1 MYLIYHFSPQNHI
14 VALYIYISKESAR
27 FKSKHKV
34 FNVKLK
40 QLK

>member
-14 VALYIYISKESAR
+14 ALHIYISKESAK
-27 FKSKHKV
+27 FKSKYEV
-34 FNVKLK
+34 LNVKLK